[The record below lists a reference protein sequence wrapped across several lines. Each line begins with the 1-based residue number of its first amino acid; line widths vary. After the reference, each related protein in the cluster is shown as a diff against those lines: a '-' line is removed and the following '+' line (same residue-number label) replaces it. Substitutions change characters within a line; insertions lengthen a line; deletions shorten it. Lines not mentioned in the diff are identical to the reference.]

1 MQNLTWDVFLQQSG
15 LYHAI
20 GYNKG
25 HTKNRSDSED
35 GLGYFPSGTVA
46 RNPPASA
53 GDMDLIPGPGR
64 SHVPWSIQA
73 CGPQQ
78 LSLDALTPEAWAPR
92 ACALQQEKQL

>member
-1 MQNLTWDVFLQQSG
+1 MEGWSESRVPTLKNFSQVTPWSIWILKAYGWDFPGGPRVKNL
-15 LYHAI
+15 
-20 GYNKG
+20 
-25 HTKNRSDSED
+25 
-35 GLGYFPSGTVA
+35 
-46 RNPPASA
+46 PASA

-64 SHVPWSIQA
+64 SHVPWSNQA